1 MHNEN
6 PLKTLS
12 WDAYQELEINDR
24 VPYLLRNGKPYHTI
38 FSQQYDRAVME
49 RLCEVATRV
58 RRIAKTRGGM
68 RFLQDLLP
76 EKRAMLYFAQPS
88 TRTFL
93 SFYAA
98 CQILGIQTAEVRDT
112 TTSSEVKGESQ
123 EDSVRT
129 FSSYFDL
136 LIMRHPQGGFAERI
150 AWMLSNSDRRIPV
163 FNAGSG
169 KDQHPTQALLDIYT
183 LQRSFERMGGI
194 DGKQIAFVGDLARGR
209 TVRSLA
215 SLLRH
220 FDGVKAYFV
229 APDDLQIGPD
239 ILASLD
245 RAGMAYEV
253 TSDFRSVIPM
263 VDAIYMTRLQDEW
276 DTEKGAS
283 GKDIS
288 AYQFHVSD
296 LEMLQPHT
304 VLMHPLPRRQEV
316 DPAVDQDPRAMYW
329 RQVRNG
335 MWIRVALILSTFD
348 RDTEV
353 DRYYH
358 DLVQ

>member
-1 MHNEN
+1 
-6 PLKTLS
+6 
-12 WDAYQELEINDR
+12 
-24 VPYLLRNGKPYHTI
+24 
-38 FSQQYDRAVME
+38 
-49 RLCEVATRV
+49 
-58 RRIAKTRGGM
+58 
-68 RFLQDLLP
+68 
-76 EKRAMLYFAQPS
+76 
-88 TRTFL
+88 
-93 SFYAA
+93 
-98 CQILGIQTAEVRDT
+98 
-112 TTSSEVKGESQ
+112 
-123 EDSVRT
+123 
-129 FSSYFDL
+129 
-136 LIMRHPQGGFAERI
+136 
-150 AWMLSNSDRRIPV
+150 
-163 FNAGSG
+163 
-169 KDQHPTQALLDIYT
+169 LLDIYT
-183 LQRSFERMGGI
+183 LQRSFEKLGGI

-239 ILASLD
+239 ILAALD

-253 TSDFRSVIPM
+253 TSDFRSVIPL

-276 DTEKGAS
+276 DAEKGAS

-296 LEMLQPHT
+296 LELLQPHT